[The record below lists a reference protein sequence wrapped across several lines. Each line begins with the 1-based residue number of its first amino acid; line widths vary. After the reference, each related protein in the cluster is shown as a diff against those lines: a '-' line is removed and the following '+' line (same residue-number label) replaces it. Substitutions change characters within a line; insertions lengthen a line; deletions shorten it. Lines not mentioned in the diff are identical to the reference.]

1 MNGWSKP
8 FPIGSLYRYDLQRIG
23 FTNQQI
29 DELSDT
35 DMLAIAN
42 EMQRAY
48 LHGEFW
54 KHLESAVNFFLSQK
68 EQQSGK

>member
-1 MNGWSKP
+1 MSDWTNP

-29 DELSDT
+29 DELSDM

-48 LHGEFW
+48 LQDEFW
-54 KHLESAVNFFLSQK
+54 KHLESAVNFVMSQK
-68 EQQSGK
+68 EQ